1 MRHFISLILF
11 IAFTTVIFSSCD
23 DTGIT
28 DIIIPDENVDYS
40 LHIQP
45 LFNEHCNNSGCHNSE
60 DNAGGIRLTS
70 YGELFAVPFLIIPG
84 SPDESQLFLAVDG
97 QSVNFMPPPYG
108 NSVPLSENNIQG
120 IRTWILE
127 GAEAD

>member
-1 MRHFISLILF
+1 MKHLLNLFLLFTFILAL
-11 IAFTTVIFSSCD
+11 ATSCD

-28 DIIIPDENVDYS
+28 EIIIPEENVDYS
-40 LHIQP
+40 AHIQP

-70 YGELFAVPFLIIPG
+70 YGELFAVPFLVIPG

-97 QSVNFMPPPYG
+97 RSVNIMPPPYG
-108 NSVPLSENNIQG
+108 NSIPLSDNNIAG
-120 IRTWILE
+120 IKTWILE
-127 GAEAD
+127 GAKAD